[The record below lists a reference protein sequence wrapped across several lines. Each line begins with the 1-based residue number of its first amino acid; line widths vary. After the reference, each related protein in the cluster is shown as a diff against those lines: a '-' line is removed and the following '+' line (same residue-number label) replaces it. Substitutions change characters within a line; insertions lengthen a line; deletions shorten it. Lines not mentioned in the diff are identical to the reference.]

1 MPSIEIKDLKVTY
14 YNDTK
19 ETLALNG
26 VNVSFINGKIAAVIG
41 PSGCGKT
48 TLLRTICGFLDYE
61 GTILSDGVDYSTIN
75 YKKRNMSYI
84 DQSVTINPNIDVYNN
99 IADPLIIN
107 KVNRLEIDKRIKKI
121 AIDFG
126 IDRFLSLFPSQLSA
140 GQVQLVLLAKAI
152 VKEPDLLLFDEAFSG
167 VDPGSKKRVFDV
179 IKSQR
184 ENHPLTMIFVSHNYE
199 EIAAL
204 ADYVA
209 VMDKGKVDRIIDR
222 NDKMFNS
229 LQVMMENNGDK

>member
-19 ETLALNG
+19 ETLALDG
-26 VNVSFINGKIAAVIG
+26 VNVSFINDKIAAVIG

-48 TLLRTICGFLDYE
+48 ILLRTICGFLDYE
-61 GTILSDGVDYSTIN
+61 GTITSDGVDYSTID

-121 AIDFG
+121 TLDFG
-126 IDRFLSLFPSQLSA
+126 IDRFLSLFPSQLSV

-204 ADYVA
+204 ADYVV

-229 LQVMMENNGDK
+229 LHKMMENNGDK

>member
-26 VNVSFINGKIAAVIG
+26 VNVSFINDKIAAVIG
-41 PSGCGKT
+41 HSGCGKT

-107 KVNRLEIDKRIKKI
+107 RVSRLEIDKRIKKI
-121 AIDFG
+121 ALDFG

-204 ADYVA
+204 ADYVV

>member
-26 VNVSFINGKIAAVIG
+26 VNVSFINNKIAAVIG

-61 GTILSDGVDYSTIN
+61 GTILSDRVDYSTIN

-121 AIDFG
+121 ALDFG

-167 VDPGSKKRVFDV
+167 VDPESKKRVFDV

-204 ADYVA
+204 ADYVV

>member
-26 VNVSFINGKIAAVIG
+26 VNVSFINNKIAAVIG

-61 GTILSDGVDYSTIN
+61 GAILSDGVDYSTIN

-84 DQSVTINPNIDVYNN
+84 DQSVTINPNIDIYNN

-121 AIDFG
+121 ALDFG

-167 VDPGSKKRVFDV
+167 VDPVSKKRVFDV

-204 ADYVA
+204 ADYV
-209 VMDKGKVDRIIDR
+209 VVIDKGKVDKIIDR

-229 LQVMMENNGDK
+229 LPVMMENNSDK

>member
-99 IADPLIIN
+99 IAGPLIIN

-121 AIDFG
+121 ALDFG

-199 EIAAL
+199 EIVAL
-204 ADYVA
+204 ADYVV

>member
-19 ETLALNG
+19 ETLALDG
-26 VNVSFINGKIAAVIG
+26 VNVSFINDKIAAVIG

-61 GTILSDGVDYSTIN
+61 GTITSDGVDYSTID

-121 AIDFG
+121 AIDLG

-204 ADYVA
+204 ADYVV

-229 LQVMMENNGDK
+229 LHKMMENNGDK

>member
-1 MPSIEIKDLKVTY
+1 
-14 YNDTK
+14 
-19 ETLALNG
+19 
-26 VNVSFINGKIAAVIG
+26 
-41 PSGCGKT
+41 
-48 TLLRTICGFLDYE
+48 
-61 GTILSDGVDYSTIN
+61 
-75 YKKRNMSYI
+75 MSYI

-121 AIDFG
+121 AIDLG

-167 VDPGSKKRVFDV
+167 VDPGSKKRVFNV

-204 ADYVA
+204 ADYVV

-229 LQVMMENNGDK
+229 LHKMMENNGDK

>member
-19 ETLALNG
+19 ETLALDG
-26 VNVSFINGKIAAVIG
+26 VNVSFINDKIAAVIG

-61 GTILSDGVDYSTIN
+61 GTITSDGVDYSTID

-121 AIDFG
+121 AIDLG

-167 VDPGSKKRVFDV
+167 VDPGSKKRVFNV

-204 ADYVA
+204 ADYVV

-229 LQVMMENNGDK
+229 LHKMMENNGDK

>member
-19 ETLALNG
+19 ETLALDG
-26 VNVSFINGKIAAVIG
+26 VNVSFINDKIAAVIG

-61 GTILSDGVDYSTIN
+61 GTITSDGVDYSTID

-121 AIDFG
+121 AIDLG
-126 IDRFLSLFPSQLSA
+126 IDRFLSLFPSQLSV

-204 ADYVA
+204 ADYVV

-229 LQVMMENNGDK
+229 LHKMMENNGDK

>member
-19 ETLALNG
+19 ETLALDG
-26 VNVSFINGKIAAVIG
+26 VNVSFINDKIAAVIG

-61 GTILSDGVDYSTIN
+61 GTITSDGVDYSTID

-121 AIDFG
+121 AIDLG

-167 VDPGSKKRVFDV
+167 VDPGNKKRFFDV
-179 IKSQR
+179 IKSER
-184 ENHPLTMIFVSHNYE
+184 MNHPLTMIFASHNYE

-204 ADYVA
+204 ADYVV

-222 NDKMFNS
+222 NDKMFNP
-229 LQVMMENNGDK
+229 LHKMMENNDDK

>member
-19 ETLALNG
+19 ETLALDG
-26 VNVSFINGKIAAVIG
+26 VNVSFINDKIAAVIG

-48 TLLRTICGFLDYE
+48 ILLRTICGFLDYE
-61 GTILSDGVDYSTIN
+61 GTITSDGVDYSTID

-121 AIDFG
+121 AIDLG
-126 IDRFLSLFPSQLSA
+126 IDRFLSLFPSQLSV

-204 ADYVA
+204 ADYVV

-229 LQVMMENNGDK
+229 LHKMMENNGDK

>member
-19 ETLALNG
+19 ETLALDG
-26 VNVSFINGKIAAVIG
+26 VNVSFINDKIAAVIG

-61 GTILSDGVDYSTIN
+61 GTITSDGVDYSTID

-107 KVNRLEIDKRIKKI
+107 KVNRLEIDKWIKKI
-121 AIDFG
+121 AIDLG

-204 ADYVA
+204 ADYVV

-229 LQVMMENNGDK
+229 LHKMMENNGDK